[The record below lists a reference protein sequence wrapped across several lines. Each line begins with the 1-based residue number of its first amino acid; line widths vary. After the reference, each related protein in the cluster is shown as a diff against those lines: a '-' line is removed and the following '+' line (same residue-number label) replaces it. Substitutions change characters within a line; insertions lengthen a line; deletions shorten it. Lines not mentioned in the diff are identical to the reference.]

1 MCLIRPTHD
10 GFQFDGAFP
19 SCPAKSFVE
28 QRQMLGELKWIGGA
42 NVRLREIRL
51 EMQERLQRSP
61 CFRFPR
67 RVPKRGHQPL
77 EGTNVLWLSV
87 DRVCCRSNS
96 TIDIAKQ
103 KARERQVGEDQRPRL
118 VLWIELQNG
127 LQGRYRLRGAPG
139 KDGGA
144 PQELVRD
151 DR

>member
-1 MCLIRPTHD
+1 MGLIRPTHD
-10 GFQFDGAFP
+10 WFQFDGAVP
-19 SCPAKSFVE
+19 SCPAESFVE

-96 TIDIAKQ
+96 TI
-103 KARERQVGEDQRPRL
+103 E
-118 VLWIELQNG
+118 
-127 LQGRYRLRGAPG
+127 
-139 KDGGA
+139 GGT
-144 PQELVRD
+144 R
-151 DR
+151 